1 MTRAALSQ
9 SVIRS
14 ESGRTPYLAYFLLL
28 SILTALL
35 LGYFLYL
42 SHQQTE
48 QAVETSSRNEAHIL
62 ANQVS
67 ETLRRIDS
75 NTSFIAESVSPG
87 AASQQDSS
95 LNPQRINATL
105 SALATN
111 FPEILVYLVIDSEG
125 NPLFGN
131 TFGRKDLSIADR
143 EYFRQ
148 IRNRPDRELHFSETL
163 NARTTGTPSIV
174 AYRAILNRSGA
185 FLGLVITPI
194 DLRHFSREFSELQV
208 GENGMVSIR
217 RSDDSRLV
225 VRWPNRCLTCSKKHA

>member
-1 MTRAALSQ
+1 MAADPCPSQAGRPWATLPVEKPKNSNRMTRAALSQ
-9 SVIRS
+9 SVTNS

-131 TFGRKDLSIADR
+131 TFGRKDLR
-143 EYFRQ
+143 
-148 IRNRPDRELHFSETL
+148 
-163 NARTTGTPSIV
+163 
-174 AYRAILNRSGA
+174 
-185 FLGLVITPI
+185 
-194 DLRHFSREFSELQV
+194 
-208 GENGMVSIR
+208 
-217 RSDDSRLV
+217 
-225 VRWPNRCLTCSKKHA
+225 